1 MRRAILPF
9 ILFLLSSSAFA
20 QSSFRFSYLFYAK
33 RDVADEKYHTSDMKL
48 DFDGRT
54 TFFYNENGFKRDSLD
69 VIVFDGSGNIIDEE
83 AYGKRTRIQAVGSSM
98 ISWVDFEQRTFT
110 VCYAEPAT
118 FIGSMPMELPQWEF
132 TGEEETITGYSCKI
146 AKGRYLGREWT
157 VWYTEDIPVNV
168 GPWLLWGTPGLIVK
182 ATDSEH
188 IFYFELFAV
197 ERIAAS
203 RLKDELS
210 YRETINSRSH
220 RKLFDMD
227 MKGMETMHTRYNRDS
242 DYMERIHG
250 ITGGYIEDRNGNRK
264 EISRTNPYIPLI
276 SDDFWKK

>member
-1 MRRAILPF
+1 M
-9 ILFLLSSSAFA
+9 
-20 QSSFRFSYLFYAK
+20 
-33 RDVADEKYHTSDMKL
+33 
-48 DFDGRT
+48 
-54 TFFYNENGFKRDSLD
+54 
-69 VIVFDGSGNIIDEE
+69 
-83 AYGKRTRIQAVGSSM
+83 
-98 ISWVDFEQRTFT
+98 
-110 VCYAEPAT
+110 
-118 FIGSMPMELPQWEF
+118 
-132 TGEEETITGYSCKI
+132 
-146 AKGRYLGREWT
+146 
-157 VWYTEDIPVNV
+157 
-168 GPWLLWGTPGLIVK
+168 GLIVK

-203 RLKDELS
+203 RLRDELS